1 MNKNFMVG
9 SAATGFVA
17 LAVAAAL
24 SLRTERIHAQPP
36 VPLDECTHVG
46 DSPSSRLC
54 LHMFTD
60 HTKCVVAVTRGT
72 ETPSHTTTA
81 LACKFS
87 E

>member
-1 MNKNFMVG
+1 MNKRLMVG
-9 SAATGFVA
+9 SAAT
-17 LAVAAAL
+17 AVATLVLAGAL
-24 SLRTERIHAQPP
+24 SLRSERIHAQPP
-36 VPLDECTHVG
+36 VPLDECTRVG

-60 HTKCVVAVTRGT
+60 RTKCVISVTRGT
-72 ETPSHTTTA
+72 ESTGITTTA